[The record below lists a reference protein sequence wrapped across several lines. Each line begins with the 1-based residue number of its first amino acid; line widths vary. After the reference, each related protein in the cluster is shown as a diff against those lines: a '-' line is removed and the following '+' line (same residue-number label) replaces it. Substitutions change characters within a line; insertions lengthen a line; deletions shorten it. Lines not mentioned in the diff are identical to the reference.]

1 MKVIRKVD
9 ELREYSIEQ
18 RSKGKTVGFVPTMGF
33 LHEGHVS
40 LITRASLECDIVITS
55 LFVNP
60 TQFAPHEDFDSYPRD
75 FEHDYNLAKN
85 ADCDVLFA
93 PARGEMYPEGATTSL
108 SVGDLAYVFEGKY
121 RPHFFDGVATVVSKL
136 FSAALPNKAFFGQKD
151 YQQTLVVK
159 ALSRDMLM
167 GVEIVVCPIVR
178 ETSGLAMSSRNK
190 YLTDEE
196 KSKAKIL
203 FQSLVATKEFIE
215 SSERNRKK
223 INAFMHEYLRKLEIL
238 KIDYALAADAYN
250 LSEPSEFE
258 EGMDVVLLLGTILGK
273 TRLIDNM
280 VVKIPVSNYNEDERF
295 QAGLK

>member
-33 LHEGHVS
+33 LHEGHIS
-40 LITRASLECDIVITS
+40 LITRASVECDVVITS

-60 TQFAPHEDFDSYPRD
+60 AQFAPHEDFDSYPRD

-93 PARGEMYPEGATTSL
+93 PAREEMYPEGATTSL
-108 SVGDLAYVFEGKY
+108 SVGDLAYKFEGKY
-121 RPHFFDGVATVVSKL
+121 RPHFFDGVATVVAKL

-159 ALSRDMLM
+159 SLSKDMLM

-178 ETSGLAMSSRNK
+178 ETNGLAMSSRNK

-203 FQSLVATKEFIE
+203 FQSLVATKEYIE
-215 SSERNRKK
+215 SGERNRKK

-238 KIDYALAADAYN
+238 KIDYALAADANN
-250 LSEPSEFE
+250 LSEPTEFD
-258 EGMDVVLLLGTILGK
+258 EGGDIVLLLGTILGK

-280 VVKIPVSNYNEDERF
+280 VVRIPVSKFNEDERF
-295 QAGLK
+295 QVGLK

>member
-1 MKVIRKVD
+1 MIVIRKVE
-9 ELREYSIEQ
+9 ELRQYSIDQ
-18 RSKGKTVGFVPTMGF
+18 RSKGKTVGFVPTMGY
-33 LHEGHVS
+33 LHSGHVS
-40 LITRASLECDIVITS
+40 LITRAKVECDVVITS

-93 PARGEMYPEGATTSL
+93 PAREEMYPEGATTSL
-108 SVGDLAYVFEGKY
+108 SVGELAYIFEGKY
-121 RPHFFDGVATVVSKL
+121 RPQFFDGVATVVAKL

-159 ALSRDMLM
+159 TLSRDMLM

-178 ETSGLAMSSRNK
+178 ESNGLAMSSRNK

-196 KSKAKIL
+196 KGKAKIL
-203 FQSLVATKEFIE
+203 FQALVATQEFIE
-215 SSERNRKK
+215 SGEKSRKK
-223 INAFMHEYLRKLEIL
+223 INAFLHEFLRKLEIL
-238 KIDYALAADAYN
+238 KIDYALAADAN
-250 LSEPSEFE
+250 SLSEPAEFE
-258 EGMDVVLLLGTILGK
+258 EGEDVVLLLGTILGK

-280 VVKIPVSNYNEDERF
+280 VVRVPVSKYNEDERF
-295 QAGLK
+295 QVGLK

>member
-1 MKVIRKVD
+1 MIVIRKVE
-9 ELREYSIEQ
+9 ELRQYSIDQ
-18 RSKGKTVGFVPTMGF
+18 RSKGKSVGFVPTMGF

-40 LITRASLECDIVITS
+40 LITRASVECDIVITS

-93 PARGEMYPEGATTSL
+93 PAREEMYPEGATTSL
-108 SVGDLAYVFEGKY
+108 SVGDLAYIFEGKY
-121 RPHFFDGVATVVSKL
+121 RPHFFDGVATVVAKL

-159 ALSRDMLM
+159 ALSKDMLM

-178 ETSGLAMSSRNK
+178 ETNGLAMSSRNK

-196 KSKAKIL
+196 RSKAKIL
-203 FQSLVATKEFIE
+203 FQSLVATQEFIE
-215 SSERNRKK
+215 SGEKNRKK
-223 INAFMHEYLRKLEIL
+223 INAFLHEFLRKLEIL
-238 KIDYALAADAYN
+238 KIDYALAADATN
-250 LSEPSEFE
+250 LTEPIEFE
-258 EGMDVVLLLGTILGK
+258 EGDEVVLLLGTILGK

-280 VVKIPVSNYNEDERF
+280 VIKVPISKYNEDDRF
-295 QAGLK
+295 QVGLK

>member
-1 MKVIRKVD
+1 MIVIRKVD
-9 ELREYSIEQ
+9 ELRKYSIDQ
-18 RSKGKTVGFVPTMGF
+18 RSKGKSVGLVPTMGY
-33 LHEGHVS
+33 LHEGHIS
-40 LITRASLECDIVITS
+40 LITRATVECDVVIAS

-93 PARGEMYPEGATTSL
+93 PAREEIYPEGATTSL
-108 SVGDLAYVFEGKY
+108 SVGELAYVFEGKY

-136 FSAALPNKAFFGQKD
+136 FTAALPNKAFFGQKD

-159 ALSRDMLM
+159 TLSKDMLM

-178 ETSGLAMSSRNK
+178 ETNGLAMSSRNK
-190 YLTDEE
+190 YLTDDE
-196 KSKAKIL
+196 KNKAKIL

-215 SSERNRKK
+215 SGERNRKK
-223 INAFMHEYLRKLEIL
+223 INAFMHDFLRKLDIL
-238 KIDYALAADAYN
+238 KIDYALAADANN
-250 LSEPSEFE
+250 LSEPVEFDE
-258 EGMDVVLLLGTILGK
+258 ETDIVLLLGTILGK

-280 VVKIPVSNYNEDERF
+280 VVKVPSTNYNEDNRF
-295 QAGLK
+295 QIGLK

>member
-1 MKVIRKVD
+1 MANEITKNDR
-9 ELREYSIEQ
+9 RFNA
-18 RSKGKTVGFVPTMGF
+18 G
-33 LHEGHVS
+33 VS
-40 LITRASLECDIVITS
+40 NC
-55 LFVNP
+55 
-60 TQFAPHEDFDSYPRD
+60 H
-75 FEHDYNLAKN
+75 
-85 ADCDVLFA
+85 
-93 PARGEMYPEGATTSL
+93 
-108 SVGDLAYVFEGKY
+108 
-121 RPHFFDGVATVVSKL
+121 
-136 FSAALPNKAFFGQKD
+136 QKIK
-151 YQQTLVVK
+151 QTLVVK
-159 ALSRDMLM
+159 ALSRDMLI
-167 GVEIVVCPIVR
+167 GVEIVVCHIVR
-178 ETSGLAMSSRNK
+178 ETSGLAMISSNK

>member
-40 LITRASLECDIVITS
+40 LITRASVECDIVITS

-93 PARGEMYPEGATTSL
+93 PAREEMYPEGATTSL

-121 RPHFFDGVATVVSKL
+121 RPHFFDGVATIVAKL

-159 ALSRDMLM
+159 SLSNDMLM

-178 ETSGLAMSSRNK
+178 ETNGLAMSSRNK

-196 KSKAKIL
+196 KGKAKIL

-215 SSERNRKK
+215 SGERNRKK
-223 INAFMHEYLRKLEIL
+223 INAYLHENLRKLEIL
-238 KIDYALAADAYN
+238 KIDYALAADANN
-250 LSEPSEFE
+250 LSEPVEFE
-258 EGMDVVLLLGTILGK
+258 EGSDIVLLLGTILGK

-280 VVKIPVSNYNEDERF
+280 VIRIPVSKYNEDERF
-295 QAGLK
+295 QVGLK

>member
-1 MKVIRKVD
+1 MIVIRKVE
-9 ELREYSIEQ
+9 ELRRYSIDQ

-33 LHEGHVS
+33 LHQGHVS
-40 LITRASLECDIVITS
+40 LITRASVECDIVITS

-93 PARGEMYPEGATTSL
+93 PAREEMYPEGATTSL

-121 RPHFFDGVATVVSKL
+121 RPHFFDGVATVVAKL

-159 ALSRDMLM
+159 ALSKDMLM

-178 ETSGLAMSSRNK
+178 ETNGLAMSSRNK
-190 YLTDEE
+190 YLTEEE

-203 FQSLVATKEFIE
+203 FQSLVATQEFIE
-215 SSERNRKK
+215 TGEKNRKT
-223 INAFMHEYLRKLEIL
+223 INAFLHEFLRKLETL
-238 KIDYALAADAYN
+238 KIDYALAADASN
-250 LSEPSEFE
+250 LSEPIEFE
-258 EGMDVVLLLGTILGK
+258 EGEDVVLLLGTILGK

-280 VVKIPVSNYNEDERF
+280 VVKVPISKYNEDERF
-295 QAGLK
+295 QVGLK